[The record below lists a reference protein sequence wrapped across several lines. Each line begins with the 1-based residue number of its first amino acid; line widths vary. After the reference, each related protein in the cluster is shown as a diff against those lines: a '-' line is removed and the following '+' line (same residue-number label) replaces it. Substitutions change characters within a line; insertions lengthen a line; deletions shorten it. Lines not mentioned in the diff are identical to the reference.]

1 MTRLAFTK
9 FRQSTGAQRK
19 EYFESVGWSSGEW
32 AGRTNPCVSFT
43 KNGFQV
49 VVDTSDTEL
58 DATYIRLR
66 RTYTDWFDLE
76 IDPGLSLFEVR
87 IAALALL
94 DNPLFYQEE
103 KQS

>member
-49 VVDTSDTEL
+49 VVDTEESEL

-66 RTYTDWFDLE
+66 KTYTDWIDIE
-76 IDPGLSLFEVR
+76 INPALSLFEVHL
-87 IAALALL
+87 AVFALL

-103 KQS
+103 MQR